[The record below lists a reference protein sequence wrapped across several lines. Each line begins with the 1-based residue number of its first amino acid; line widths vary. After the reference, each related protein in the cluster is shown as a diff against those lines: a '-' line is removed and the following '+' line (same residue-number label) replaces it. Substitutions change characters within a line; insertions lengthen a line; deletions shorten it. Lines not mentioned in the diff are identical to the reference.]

1 MASLLEIEDAIRKA
15 SAKGD
20 KETVQKLGVHWN
32 NMKSQSSNT
41 GNPVGNALKRG
52 YLNTKSTIPAIKA
65 QYNAARFQQSY
76 ETPEERITNGVL
88 QQLGQGAKP
97 ALDAAI
103 ADGYDFSNNQSAAK
117 WIHNFLG
124 NTAIAGRTVENFL
137 NVQNEIN
144 RSLEESGVNKPG
156 SDARE
161 TWINN
166 GAKALLELTD
176 LQNQRSSIK
185 GSNTAERYKKLLG
198 ETPDTFIDFM
208 KSIGEDP
215 AGFGA
220 FIGETALESSPQL
233 AAGLATTFLT
243 RSPVLGSMVLG
254 GGTLTQEY
262 GSSVDQFLK
271 EEGVVLETPE
281 HARRLLADKE
291 LMGKASQRG
300 VIRALTIAAFEM
312 AGMGLAG
319 KSFMKNVGTQMLTGG
334 AGEATAQ
341 YASGQEI
348 SPTEIAIEALAET
361 ATAPV
366 EAAIATGRKVK
377 NGELFK
383 TDKKGNKFA
392 IRKGDLT
399 PEDSQAAGSFALLLE
414 TAIEENNLDVND
426 VQKLSEKG
434 AFKALEIVHDN
445 LAQSLNTLFSNVKG
459 LVDPKKATTLESL
472 EQRILALAAKRQARN
487 KAKGR
492 VGAANLKALEELVS
506 DTGDGQALLNTVRML
521 DVLTQVHNNGYQ
533 GKLSSFTDT
542 LALWGSKSSM
552 MGYDSGKAGFEK
564 FTRPIV
570 SGLAATK
577 TGGASLIPQV
587 VAPKIGTALDKY
599 RGTYSSIDRFI
610 NQNKN
615 NETLP
620 AVDKP
625 LIAEAQASEAA
636 EAEAVQAE
644 LDASTAQ
651 FNRELGREN
660 APPTP
665 TSPEGTVQEATGLN
679 KQGIARV
686 IRVLKSSKA
695 SNKPLMKAIKDYE
708 ESIDTGGFVG
718 DLSPLIRQ
726 VKLFI
731 KDNPNYVYDAPNVQ
745 TEIGGGFQPGGVTTN
760 TSSGYNRGI
769 QDNKRFVGD
778 LQQRANKDKSLSV
791 TDRGQ
796 ILTALDTMSRN
807 LGSDPMI
814 TSQQIHDKLLAND
827 VNTQAVGMY
836 VKPYVDRIANQQN
849 TAPQMD
855 QPVNQAMEAPNID
868 TETFESKDP
877 VIPEYQPQSLVQTV
891 LEDTSSGFTAFRNP
905 TESPGNR
912 SLLEIGDVLEQKQ
925 KQIHGRTLDFVNDEG
940 DFNLVVEGSLEE
952 FDFEVNQNPG
962 ALEWYD
968 DDVKQ
973 TIETLSEVIPELR
986 QDDVNPDATI
996 RNRAML
1002 TLLTALTSVGQKPKL
1017 NIKYGAALAKHYFE
1031 TGEVGLDGE
1040 VFSEKRGVTEPRI
1053 VHPVTGK
1060 LLGQKAGSIEPN
1072 LHLMRQMIS
1081 DMGFEGFIAYI
1092 HSKRT
1097 VKELN
1102 DLRAKTFNP
1111 ATGKNMGKASH
1122 LKGGMT
1128 AEYPAVYIF
1137 GPKVGP
1143 FFNNMNG
1150 IEDATVDLWATRHVH
1165 QHAGGLKNPLYKGK
1179 DDTKNS
1185 QLTDSPTS
1193 VNRTSMKDV
1202 FKAVAERRGLRSSQQ
1217 AQAVLWS
1224 ASQNLYRD
1232 LGGTASN
1239 EYFSEGAKEY
1249 VEQDVSSRESGS
1261 TPSPIRDGNVEGGIL
1276 KSQSPT
1282 IPGSGLPGA
1291 ALTTPSSNLSLQEV
1305 KPHLQPAKEVFEIGK
1320 KGSEFENGVDT
1331 MEKAQRLANA
1341 LNVTIELVDKL
1352 PGGSSGTYANY
1363 RNVGGAIKALRK
1375 GSDHPAYSGEI
1386 ITEID
1391 ELTTV
1396 SHEIAHALGRP
1407 RIDREV
1413 TPEGEIGYRNNPLVN
1428 QRSKAANLSVH
1439 RGSFEDFILDA
1450 TGLNNEEQ
1458 IAIIKEI
1465 INLQENV
1472 DVVFENRPELGKSG
1486 IRAFRKTREVS
1497 LKKAENRALKEIES
1511 QLRNVDMT
1519 LTPSQKSGI
1528 IREFVNTE
1536 KSRMNKAVDKAL
1548 KSHRMT
1554 YTRDVN
1560 ELAVDPLM
1568 LYISNPKMAKELAPT
1583 VSKKIRYLFNN
1594 FGGPKNPV
1602 TFYTFPLATILAI
1615 VMASLAAQ
1623 DAEDEER
1630 NRLMQAPPG
1639 ALTPP
1644 PAALSGMMI

>member
-1 MASLLEIEDAIRKA
+1 MASLVEIEDAIRKA

-20 KETVQKLGVHWN
+20 KELVKKLGVHYN
-32 NMKSQSSNT
+32 RMKAGNKDSSLGTALENSFERMQKGSLNYTADLAEKVEDSWFGKAYNQVSDAVNENVFNPIRRVVGIDEVDANTAET
-41 GNPVGNALKRG
+41 GNIGTTTFVNEARRKADAADARANAL
-52 YLNTKSTIPAIKA
+52 N
-65 QYNAARFQQSY
+65 Y
-76 ETPEERITNGVL
+76 ETMTTKDVKNIPTALQFGVQKAAESLPYMTTGPLMLGAFIMPGEVNESLKEIEGLSTEKRLALASSGGAIMGVLERIGAVSVFKGIDPRVVGKLGVKGVIKKL
-88 QQLGQGAKP
+88 QERGLTKIANAFARGAAVEGITEVGQENVQI
-97 ALDAAI
+97 AAENI
-103 ADGYDFSNNQSAAK
+103 AGKDFKDGEWFDRSKEAFWGGFAAGGT
-117 WIHNFLG
+117 ISG
-124 NTAIAGRTVENFL
+124 GGRTVTETGKGIGTVFKTGKDGIKSVIGTNDL
-137 NVQNEIN
+137 NVDDKKAAASFAQRLDTI
-144 RSLEESGVNKPG
+144 
-156 SDARE
+156 AQ
-161 TWINN
+161 NN
-166 GAKALLELTD
+166 GYD
-176 LQNQRSSIK
+176 LQDVDKMSTN
-185 GSNTAERYKKLLG
+185 
-198 ETPDTFIDFM
+198 
-208 KSIGEDP
+208 
-215 AGFGA
+215 GA
-220 FIGETALESSPQL
+220 YTALEG
-233 AAGLATTFLT
+233 AH
-243 RSPVLGSMVLG
+243 
-254 GGTLTQEY
+254 
-262 GSSVDQFLK
+262 VDL
-271 EEGVVLETPE
+271 V
-281 HARRLLADKE
+281 
-291 LMGKASQRG
+291 GK
-300 VIRALTIAAFEM
+300 
-312 AGMGLAG
+312 
-319 KSFMKNVGTQMLTGG
+319 
-334 AGEATAQ
+334 
-341 YASGQEI
+341 
-348 SPTEIAIEALAET
+348 
-361 ATAPV
+361 
-366 EAAIATGRKVK
+366 
-377 NGELFK
+377 
-383 TDKKGNKFA
+383 
-392 IRKGDLT
+392 
-399 PEDSQAAGSFALLLE
+399 
-414 TAIEENNLDVND
+414 
-426 VQKLSEKG
+426 
-434 AFKALEIVHDN
+434 
-445 LAQSLNTLFSNVKG
+445 LNTFFARVKKAG
-459 LVDPKKATTLESL
+459 LVDSKKAETLE
-472 EQRILALAAKRQARN
+472 EIEKAILAEVTQKQARN
-487 KAKGR
+487 KTKGR
-492 VGAANLKALEELVS
+492 VKRENFDALKDLVD
-506 DTGDGQALLNTVRML
+506 DTGDGQILLNTIREL
-521 DVLTQVHNNGYQ
+521 DILTQVHNNGYQ
-533 GKLSSFTDT
+533 GKLSSLTDT
-542 LALWGSKSSM
+542 FAIFGSRV
-552 MGYDSGKAGFEK
+552 GYDRGVAITEKVLRPAG
-564 FTRPIV
+564 
-570 SGLAATK
+570 SLLAAK
-577 TGGASLIPQV
+577 ATGGTSLIPQL
-587 VAPKIGTALDKY
+587 VAPSVGRAIDKY

-620 AVDKP
+620 ARDKP
-625 LIAEAQASEAA
+625 LISEVQAAEAA
-636 EAEAVQAE
+636 EADAAQAE
-644 LDASTAQ
+644 LDAAIEE
-651 FNRELGREN
+651 NNLRLGREN

-665 TSPEGTVQEATGLN
+665 GSPEHTVQLATGLD
-679 KQGIARV
+679 KQGIAT
-686 IRVLKSSKA
+686 ILRVLKGSKS
-695 SNKPLMKAIKDYE
+695 SNKVLMKQIADYE
-708 ESIDTGGFVG
+708 KSIAKGGKIENEQI
-718 DLSPLIRQ
+718 SPFIRE
-726 VKLFI
+726 LNNFI
-731 KDNPNYVYDAPNVQ
+731 NQYPRYENLRVRPPDNGFNAPDVQ
-745 TEIGGGFQPGGVTTN
+745 TEIGGGFQAGGVTTN

-769 QDNKRFVGD
+769 QDNKMFVGD
-778 LQQRANKDKSLSV
+778 LQQRANKDTSLSLQ
-791 TDRGQ
+791 DKGQ

-807 LGSDPMI
+807 LGSDPMT

-849 TAPQMD
+849 TAPQME
-855 QPVNQAMEAPNID
+855 QPVNQTMEAPNID

-877 VIPEYQPQSLVQTV
+877 VIPEYQPKSLVQTV

-905 TESPGNR
+905 PESPGNR

-1092 HSKRT
+1092 HDIKT

-1232 LGGTASN
+1232 LGGTAKN

-1249 VEQDVSSRESGS
+1249 VEQDVNSRQRQDAEG
-1261 TPSPIRDGNVEGGIL
+1261 PIRDGNVEGGIL

-1282 IPGSGLPGA
+1282 IPGSRLPGA

-1413 TPEGEIGYRNNPLVN
+1413 TPEGEIGFRNNPLVN
-1428 QRSKAANLSVH
+1428 QQSKAANLSVH

-1497 LKKAENRALKEIES
+1497 LKKAEDQALKEIES

-1644 PAALSGMMI
+1644 PAALSGLMI